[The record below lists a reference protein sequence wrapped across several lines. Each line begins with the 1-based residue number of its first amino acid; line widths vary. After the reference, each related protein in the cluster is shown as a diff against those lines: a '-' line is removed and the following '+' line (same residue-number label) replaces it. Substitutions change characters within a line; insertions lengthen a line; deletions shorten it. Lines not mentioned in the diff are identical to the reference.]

1 MIVML
6 VESMKLASNQGGKR
20 FCGADGR
27 IVPVTECDV
36 AYCEN
41 LRESV
46 AGQLKATGSPRLI
59 AEGQDKIV
67 ATDVR
72 GDVMWLFS
80 LSADNVLRVVGGLD
94 ARNDF
99 YPCDEILAD
108 IGQGVKGYGSTGAF
122 LVLLLDD
129 GSLYYLLWDYLL
141 LTYKALGKLP
151 EMPRVEASAAD
162 ATEFVSVI
170 EAVDFKEPIADM
182 RDGTPSDVAE
192 QVGAKLLD
200 AWKRA
205 ESSAHDAGMW
215 VQPVTVRLAYR
226 LWDGRYLHVSEP
238 QMVGVG
244 YQGLERVLLP
254 LKSDASGF
262 VGTAAVNLR
271 LKAYRIA
278 LKREDLGLAGWDD
291 VIASTEVWVSK
302 EQSVV
307 EASRE
312 VDVSQVQTSSGLCL
326 SAYLPTSSES
336 DLSSMLAS
344 CLVGRHSEYESFAAL
359 AERLEWSETV
369 KYKES
374 APTAGGFVR
383 QADMI
388 YGRGDFLHLVRGLDV
403 VTMQRGNPLV
413 QACCTSGVGGE
424 IFALSSQCVGG
435 GAYTRQFI
443 YLFTNRGIMALTHKA
458 DGKHSNCR
466 IISPAVVDDVRCV
479 VATSSGVY
487 AKSCGEELLRLN
499 DARVSVVLS
508 GVDGCESL
516 GWNSSNN
523 ELWLIPGKD
532 LWMRSL
538 VLQIAMEFR
547 AFLSTIVPGRLV
559 SNDGHLIYEQ
569 TTERG
574 HALFVLNEEDET
586 ELLRAKW
593 VSSVELSEGKSLRE
607 AIVGIV
613 GEAVDCV
620 VEISKSGRFANFGNV
635 APHAGQTL
643 VKADVK
649 GNLDVPIR
657 LGVIRPRMKLLNVE
671 PSRCLT
677 ISVEGK
683 FSQLNGVKLLTYR
696 N

>member
-1 MIVML
+1 ML
-6 VESMKLASNQGGKR
+6 VESMKLASNQGG
-20 FCGADGR
+20 CVVDGV
-27 IVPVTECDV
+27 IVPVTMGDAV
-36 AYCEN
+36 LCEN

-46 AGQLKATGSPRLI
+46 AGQLKATGSSRLI
-59 AEGQDKIV
+59 AQGQDRIV

-72 GDVMWLFS
+72 GDVTWLFS
-80 LSADNVLRVVGGLD
+80 LSADNVLHVVGGLD

-129 GSLYYLLWDYLL
+129 GSLYYLIWDYLL

-151 EMPRVEASAAD
+151 EMPQVEALATD
-162 ATEFVSVI
+162 VTEFTSLV
-170 EAVDFKEPIADM
+170 EAVEFKEPIADM
-182 RDGTPSDVAE
+182 RGGTPSDVAE

-200 AWKRA
+200 AWKEA

-238 QMVGVG
+238 QTVGVG
-244 YQGLERVLLP
+244 YQGLDRVLIP

-262 VGTAAVNLR
+262 VGTTAVNLR
-271 LKAYRIA
+271 LKAFKIA
-278 LKREDLGLAGWDD
+278 LKREGAGLAGWDD
-291 VIASTEVWVSK
+291 VIASIEVWVSK

-307 EASRE
+307 DAGRE
-312 VDVSQVQTSSGLCL
+312 VAVSQVQTSSGLGL

-336 DLSSMLAS
+336 DLSSMLKS
-344 CLVGRHSEYESFAAL
+344 SLVGRHSEYESFTAL
-359 AERLEWSETV
+359 ASRLEWSETL
-369 KYKES
+369 KYKEN
-374 APTAGGFVR
+374 APTAEGFVR
-383 QADMI
+383 QADML

-413 QACCTSGVGGE
+413 QAFCTSGVGGE
-424 IFALSSQCVGG
+424 IFAISSQCIGG

-466 IISPAVVDDVRCV
+466 IISPAVIDDVRCV

-487 AKSCGEELLRLN
+487 VKSCDGELLRLN
-499 DARVSVVLS
+499 DARVSVVLR

-532 LWMRSL
+532 SWGRSL
-538 VLQIAMEFR
+538 VLQIAMEYR

-569 TTERG
+569 VDG
-574 HALFVLNEEDET
+574 HGHTLFDLNEENET

-593 VSSVELSEGKSLRE
+593 VSAIELPEGKSLRE
-607 AIVGIV
+607 AVVGIV

-620 VEISKSGRFANFGNV
+620 VNISKSGCYANVGNV
-635 APHAGQTL
+635 APHANQTL
-643 VKADVK
+643 VMADVK
-649 GNLDVPIR
+649 GKLDVPIR

-671 PSRCLT
+671 PARCLT
-677 ISVEGK
+677 ISIEGK
-683 FSQLNGVKLLTYR
+683 FLQLKGVKLLTCR
-696 N
+696 T